1 MLKRERSERAGE
13 RGVRE
18 GERGVGEEGRGEM
31 GFGSTQFQVNDNR
44 SRPEHRHEKP
54 KQFPYSEKPQNPVHE
69 LRNNEFVELAC

>member
-18 GERGVGEEGRGEM
+18 GERGVGEEEKGGM

-44 SRPEHRHEKP
+44 SRPEHRHDKT
-54 KQFPYSEKPQNPVHE
+54 KQLSIPIFETKETKRGDQH
-69 LRNNEFVELAC
+69 NNENCV